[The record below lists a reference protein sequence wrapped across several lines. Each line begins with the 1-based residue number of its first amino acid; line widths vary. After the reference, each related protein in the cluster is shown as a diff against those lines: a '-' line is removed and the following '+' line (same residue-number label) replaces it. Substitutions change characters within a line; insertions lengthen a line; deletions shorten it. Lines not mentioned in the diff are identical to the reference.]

1 MLSVIAHRDKSYSCE
16 LLERTFGR
24 VWSGHSCKGDCS
36 IYHNGFS
43 TGAAVIHKLVSE
55 KDHVLNVLLEDLH
68 MSKEF
73 IDD

>member
-1 MLSVIAHRDKSYSCE
+1 MSFWRE
-16 LLERTFGR
+16 LLGEFGVAIVAR
-24 VWSGHSCKGDCS
+24 ETALFITMV
-36 IYHNGFS
+36 FS
-43 TGAAVIHKLVSE
+43 TGVALIYKLVSE